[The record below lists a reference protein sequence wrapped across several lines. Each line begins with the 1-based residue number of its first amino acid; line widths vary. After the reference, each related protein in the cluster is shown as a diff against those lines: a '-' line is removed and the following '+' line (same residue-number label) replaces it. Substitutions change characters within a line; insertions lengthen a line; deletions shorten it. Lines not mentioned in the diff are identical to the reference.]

1 MDSDHDSVREFVKS
15 LKIGNWW
22 EDIREICDL
31 PEGSEGLL
39 ELTGIQLLVA
49 IEVHSPEDHLEGSE
63 ANASLLLDSKL
74 ESKVQLTYHNVLVH
88 TVEGHCESKYFLYL
102 KIDTPSSLNSRYR
115 DLNSQ
120 VRT

>member
-1 MDSDHDSVREFVKS
+1 MRVLVKS
-15 LKIGNWW
+15 LQIGNWW

-31 PEGSEGLL
+31 PEGCEGLL

-49 IEVHSPEDHLEGSE
+49 IEVHSLEDHLEGSE

-88 TVEGHCESKYFLYL
+88 TVEGHLESNFVLYL
-102 KIDTPSSLNSRYR
+102 SGMLTYLNFPTHLSR
-115 DLNSQ
+115 
-120 VRT
+120 